1 MYIVITNLVE
11 SSGFKE
17 KARQSTKDVTLR
29 SSIDDKTTEK
39 KKKKKIVHELFN
51 LTGPLNR
58 LLMLSFVLNESFFK
72 KIVFLFFNIGSIR
85 KTSSRKTIFREQ
97 KILLKI

>member
-1 MYIVITNLVE
+1 M
-11 SSGFKE
+11 
-17 KARQSTKDVTLR
+17 TKQQ
-29 SSIDDKTTEK
+29 K
-39 KKKKKIVHELFN
+39 KKRKKEKKIVHELFN